1 MEGTFTVDYNNIMKT
16 VLIRCKATY
25 VPFPSCVMADTTAEI

>member
-1 MEGTFTVDYNNIMKT
+1 MEGTFTVDYNMKI